1 MTEIG
6 NSPISAATAGGVR
19 QATNFKVVVT
29 IDGEIPDVRPGFTC
43 TADITTAERENAVSV
58 PIQALTVRELT
69 FDPQG
74 KAVKAP
80 KPEGQAAAR
89 PLDAGRRGRRAQAR
103 LHKKEVEGVFV
114 VDKDNRAEFVQVKTG
129 VAGDKYFEV
138 LEGLKAGDR
147 VITGPF
153 ASVRNISDGTQVKV
167 EATRRP
173 KWRPA
178 EAGGRRPFMYQVF
191 ESLKIALAAIW
202 ANKLRSFLTV
212 LGNIVAVTSIIAV
225 VSLVQGI
232 DDYVSDAIVSDLGVG
247 TFQVQR
253 FGMIRSEEEFEKVA
267 GNPLITE
274 KDAAAVRKASLVKSV
289 MTQANSSAEVRYKDR
304 SIESVSVY
312 SVSRDYAEFGGY
324 KIERGRLVTPMEI
337 DRKRPVAI
345 IGWDVA
351 DKLFPD
357 EDPLDKVIS
366 VAGSHVRVVGVNE
379 KKGSIFGNSQDQF
392 ALIPIGLGA
401 KLFGARQRIEV
412 TAKPADPRETDRRWK
427 RRRWNCASSAA

>member
-1 MTEIG
+1 
-6 NSPISAATAGGVR
+6 
-19 QATNFKVVVT
+19 
-29 IDGEIPDVRPGFTC
+29 
-43 TADITTAERENAVSV
+43 
-58 PIQALTVRELT
+58 
-69 FDPQG
+69 
-74 KAVKAP
+74 
-80 KPEGQAAAR
+80 
-89 PLDAGRRGRRAQAR
+89 
-103 LHKKEVEGVFV
+103 
-114 VDKDNRAEFVQVKTG
+114 
-129 VAGDKYFEV
+129 
-138 LEGLKAGDR
+138 
-147 VITGPF
+147 
-153 ASVRNISDGTQVKV
+153 
-167 EATRRP
+167 
-173 KWRPA
+173 
-178 EAGGRRPFMYQVF
+178 MYQVF

-232 DDYVSDAIVSDLGVG
+232 DDYVSNAIESDLGVG
-247 TFQVQR
+247 TFSIQR

-274 KDAAAVRKASLVKSV
+274 KDASAVRKADLVTAV
-289 MTQANSSAEVRYKDR
+289 MTQASSGAEVRYKDR
-304 SIESVSVY
+304 SIESISVY

-324 KIERGRLVTPMEI
+324 KVERGRLVTPMEI

-357 EDPLDKVIS
+357 EDPLDKIIS

-379 KKGSIFGNSQDQF
+379 KKGSIFGSSQDQF

-412 TAKPADPRETDRRWK
+412 TAKPASALDTDKAMEAATVELRIARRLK
-427 RRRWNCASSAA
+427 PSRQNNFGIVTSDTFLGMFRQITAGIFGVLIGVVALSLVVGGIVIMNIMLMVVSERTAEIGLRKALGARRRHIVWQFLIESVALSTMGGVVGTALGFGAAWLVTKFTPMPASVHVYSVLMGIGMTAVVGLFFGLYPSIKAARLDPIEALRRE